1 MEGKPHRK
9 WSGEPSSPKGRVW
22 QGPTRAVHGVP
33 RPCDQRGLINPPVD
47 RASTIIY
54 DSVEAYMDRHQG
66 LYDEV
71 IYGLYGTRT
80 TFALAEAV
88 SELEGGCNTV
98 ITSSGTS
105 AIALALTAFV
115 AGGDHLLVADCV
127 SGPTRKFLTD
137 VLARFGVE
145 VVYFQIGRAHV

>member
-1 MEGKPHRK
+1 
-9 WSGEPSSPKGRVW
+9 
-22 QGPTRAVHGVP
+22 
-33 RPCDQRGLINPPVD
+33 
-47 RASTIIY
+47 
-54 DSVEAYMDRHQG
+54 MDRHQG

-127 SGPTRKFLTD
+127 YGPTRTFRSEEHTSELPSLMRISYAVFCLKQTTPITLQHI
-137 VLARFGVE
+137 
-145 VVYFQIGRAHV
+145 YIYNPHIHI

>member
-1 MEGKPHRK
+1 
-9 WSGEPSSPKGRVW
+9 
-22 QGPTRAVHGVP
+22 
-33 RPCDQRGLINPPVD
+33 
-47 RASTIIY
+47 
-54 DSVEAYMDRHQG
+54 MDRHQG

-127 SGPTRKFLTD
+127 YGPTARKSVVSGKSVSVRVDLGGRRIIKKKTEQNRQ
-137 VLARFGVE
+137 VL
-145 VVYFQIGRAHV
+145 H

>member
-1 MEGKPHRK
+1 
-9 WSGEPSSPKGRVW
+9 
-22 QGPTRAVHGVP
+22 
-33 RPCDQRGLINPPVD
+33 
-47 RASTIIY
+47 
-54 DSVEAYMDRHQG
+54 MDRHQG

-127 SGPTRKFLTD
+127 YGPTRKFLTD

-145 VVYFQIGRAHV
+145 VEYFRPDIGAGRSEERRVGKECVSTCRSRWSPYT

>member
-1 MEGKPHRK
+1 
-9 WSGEPSSPKGRVW
+9 
-22 QGPTRAVHGVP
+22 
-33 RPCDQRGLINPPVD
+33 
-47 RASTIIY
+47 
-54 DSVEAYMDRHQG
+54 MDRHQG

-115 AGGDHLLVADCV
+115 AGGDHLIVADCV
-127 SGPTRKFLTD
+127 YGPTRKFLND

-145 VVYFQIGRAHV
+145 VEDFRQEIGAEIDRTSVVSGTRLAVRVDPGGRRPRQPTH

>member
-1 MEGKPHRK
+1 MQDNHDRK
-9 WSGEPSSPKGRVW
+9 WPGEPASPKGRAW
-22 QGPTRAVHGVP
+22 QDPTRAVHGGP

-98 ITSSGTS
+98 ITSSDRKS
-105 AIALALTAFV
+105 
-115 AGGDHLLVADCV
+115 
-127 SGPTRKFLTD
+127 TRLNSS
-137 VLARFGVE
+137 
-145 VVYFQIGRAHV
+145 H